1 MKVKTYCINEGTAS
15 QYYGLKNAESGQVL
29 YAAPNNWKTE
39 KGAQRWA
46 EKRGME
52 VIKKQSPP
60 KNRRAFYIYSITNR
74 LTPRQTN
81 ASRGTRAFYTLTQEP
96 PWQV

>member
-15 QYYGLKNAESGQVL
+15 RYYGLATVATDPKDCQVL

-46 EKRGME
+46 EKHGYE
-52 VIKKQSPP
+52 VIK
-60 KNRRAFYIYSITNR
+60 Y
-74 LTPRQTN
+74 
-81 ASRGTRAFYTLTQEP
+81 
-96 PWQV
+96 

>member
-29 YAAPNNWKTE
+29 YAAPNSWKTA

-46 EKRGME
+46 KKRGME
-52 VIKKQSPP
+52 VIK
-60 KNRRAFYIYSITNR
+60 
-74 LTPRQTN
+74 
-81 ASRGTRAFYTLTQEP
+81 
-96 PWQV
+96 

>member
-1 MKVKTYCINEGTAS
+1 MTLPSSAPAFLKSANKKAGRKPRNKGTGGAKMKVKTYCINEGTAS

-46 EKRGME
+46 EKHGYE
-52 VIKKQSPP
+52 VIK
-60 KNRRAFYIYSITNR
+60 Y
-74 LTPRQTN
+74 
-81 ASRGTRAFYTLTQEP
+81 
-96 PWQV
+96 